1 MADIIPLE
9 LRRIVEFLNDQMGTR
24 DIIFGTGKENGS
36 VYPAFKPGGVGI
48 NPVYLSSDGKF
59 WVQFGSLENK
69 PVFGPIEARRE
80 LMQRFNAIDNVNF
93 TDADLTKYPSIPLTT
108 IAHDPHGLN
117 KMLTA
122 LTWMEQQIEQ
132 TT

>member
-1 MADIIPLE
+1 VADIIPLE

-36 VYPAFKPGGVGI
+36 VYPAFKPGGVSI

-69 PVFGPIEARRE
+69 PVFGPHRGAPRIDA
-80 LMQRFNAIDNVNF
+80 AI
-93 TDADLTKYPSIPLTT
+93 
-108 IAHDPHGLN
+108 
-117 KMLTA
+117 
-122 LTWMEQQIEQ
+122 
-132 TT
+132 

>member
-1 MADIIPLE
+1 VADIIPLE

-36 VYPAFKPGGVGI
+36 VYPAFKPGGVSI

-69 PVFGPIEARRE
+69 PVFAPIEARRE